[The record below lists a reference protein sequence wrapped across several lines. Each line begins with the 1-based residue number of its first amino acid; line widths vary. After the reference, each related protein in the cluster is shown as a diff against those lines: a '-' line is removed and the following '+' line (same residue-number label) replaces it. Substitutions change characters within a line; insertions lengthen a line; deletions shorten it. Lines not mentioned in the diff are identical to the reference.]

1 MEDFEKLGQ
10 FYLGRRFDLAS
21 GKPAEDLVL
30 YDSKDLVTH
39 GVCVGMT
46 GSGKTGLCIALLE
59 EAAIDRIPALV
70 IDPKGDMGNLLLGFP
85 GLSAAEFLPWINA
98 DDAARAGQPPEQY
111 AAGQAEMW
119 KKGLEQWGQDG
130 QRILKLKESAEF
142 SIYTP
147 GSTSGRSVSVLNSFA
162 CPSAAALEDRE
173 ATADLI
179 TSTATALLS
188 LIGIEGDPIKS
199 REHILI
205 SNIIQYHWGQ
215 SQDVDIASLIRSIQS
230 PPFQRVGA
238 FDTDSF
244 FPVKDRFELAMAL
257 NNLLAAP
264 GFAPWMEGDPMDVGR
279 LLYTPEGKPRVS
291 IFSIAHLPD
300 AERMFFVTLLLN
312 NVVAWMRSQPGTT
325 SLRALVYMDEV
336 AGYLPPVANPP
347 SKKPLMLLFK
357 QARAFGV
364 GVLLATQNPVDLDY
378 KALSNAGTW
387 FIGRLQTAQDID
399 RLVQGIGSGAAGQDF
414 DLRKSLSALGK
425 RVFLMKN
432 IHEDAPEILQTR
444 WCLSYLRGPL
454 TLAQIRQLSAP
465 VRAAAPA
472 TAPAAAVA
480 AANLSSERPGL
491 PPQVPEFF
499 VPFRGIRPSGAKAMY
514 RPAACGVGDVHFG
527 SGQDLHK
534 IFVAEIAAAAVP
546 VNWDEAQAGAFD
558 DTRLEKEPVSPA
570 EFSPPAA
577 PAFKPENYKAWA
589 RDFADFLYRT
599 TQVDQYRSPEF
610 KLTSNPGESEG
621 DFRVRVSQ
629 SAREKRD
636 KAVDVLRAKY
646 STKISALDDRI
657 RRAEQ
662 RVDKEKADMRQAGVQ
677 TAVSIGA
684 TLLGAFLGRKTF
696 STGNV
701 GRAGTAVRRGMQTAK
716 ERADIESASE
726 NLDVLR
732 QQRAQLEAEFA
743 EETKALES
751 SADPSAQRID
761 VSTQTPKKSDVAV
774 RVVALVWMP
783 HWKTVE
789 GDIRPAYS

>member
-1 MEDFEKLGQ
+1 MEGFEKLGQ
-10 FYLGRRFDLAS
+10 FYLGRRFDLES
-21 GKPAEDLVL
+21 GKPAEDLIL

-59 EAAIDRIPALV
+59 EAAIDKIPALV

-98 DDAARAGQPPEQY
+98 DEAARANQPPEQY
-111 AAGQAEMW
+111 AAGQAEIW

-130 QRILKLKESAEF
+130 QRILKLKESADF

-147 GSTSGRSVSVLNSFA
+147 GSTSGRSVSALNSFA

-173 ATADLI
+173 ATADFI
-179 TSTATALLS
+179 TSTTTALLS

-205 SNIIQYHWGQ
+205 STIIQYHWGQ
-215 SQDVDIASLIRSIQS
+215 NQDVDIASLIRSIQS

-264 GFAPWMEGDPMDVGR
+264 GFAPWMEGEPLDVGR

-300 AERMFFVTLLLN
+300 TERMFFVTLLLN

-364 GVLLATQNPVDLDY
+364 GVMLATQNPVDLDY

-399 RLVQGIGSGAAGQDF
+399 RLVQGIGSGAAGRDF

-432 IHEDAPEILQTR
+432 IHEDAPEIFQTR

-454 TLAQIRQLSAP
+454 TLAQIKQLSAP
-465 VRAAAPA
+465 GRGAAPA
-472 TAPAAAVA
+472 AVSAAAVP

-491 PPQVPEFF
+491 PPRVPEFF
-499 VPFRGIRPSGAKAMY
+499 VPFRGIKPSGAKAMY
-514 RPAACGVGDVHFG
+514 KPAACGVGEVHFG
-527 SGQDLHK
+527 AGQDLHK
-534 IFVAEIAAAAVP
+534 IFVAEIADAAVA
-546 VNWDEAQAGAFD
+546 VNWDESQPGAFD
-558 DTRLEKEPVSPA
+558 DTRMEKEPVFPA

-577 PAFKPENYKAWA
+577 PAFKPENYKAWGK
-589 RDFADFLYRT
+589 DFADFLYRT
-599 TQVDQYRSPEF
+599 AQRNLYRSPEF

-621 DFRVRVSQ
+621 DFRVRVGQ

-636 KAVDVLRAKY
+636 KAADALRAKY

-684 TLLGAFLGRKTF
+684 TLLGAFLGRKTL
-696 STGNV
+696 SSGNI

-743 EETKALES
+743 EETKALEA
-751 SADPSAQRID
+751 SADPSAQKIE
-761 VSTQTPKKSDVAV
+761 VITQTPKKSDVAV
-774 RVVALVWMP
+774 RRVTLVWLP
-783 HWKTVE
+783 HWKTGE
-789 GDIRPAYS
+789 GDIRPAF